1 MGRITMSEKAIALPF
16 KLDSYGKIAV
26 SSTLSEI
33 WSDRVL
39 SVMGTLKGERVMEPD
54 FGTYLATFVHG
65 NTSGLEESIKTEVE
79 QGFIKF
85 LPLLNLVTTEV
96 VANELSG
103 SLDIVIT
110 YELPN
115 EEEQTTVVAL
125 AAISRKQPIYQE
137 NL

>member
-1 MGRITMSEKAIALPF
+1 
-16 KLDSYGKIAV
+16 
-26 SSTLSEI
+26 
-33 WSDRVL
+33 
-39 SVMGTLKGERVMEPD
+39 
-54 FGTYLATFVHG
+54 
-65 NTSGLEESIKTEVE
+65 
-79 QGFIKF
+79 
-85 LPLLNLVTTEV
+85 VTTEV

-125 AAISRKQPIYQE
+125 AAISRKLPIYQE

>member
-1 MGRITMSEKAIALPF
+1 MGGITVSEKAISLPF
-16 KLDSYGKIAV
+16 QFDSYGKIST
-26 SSTLSEI
+26 SSTLSNI

-65 NTSGLEESIKTEVE
+65 NSSGVETSIETEVE
-79 QGFIKF
+79 QAFIKF
-85 LPLLNLVTTEV
+85 LPLLNLVSTEV
-96 VANELSG
+96 VSNEFTG

>member
-1 MGRITMSEKAIALPF
+1 MSEKAISLPF
-16 KLDSYGKIAV
+16 KLDSYGKIST
-26 SSTLSEI
+26 SSTLSDI

-54 FGTYLATFVHG
+54 FGTNLATFVYG
-65 NTSGLEESIKTEVE
+65 NTSGLETSIETEVE

-85 LPLLNLVTTEV
+85 LPLLNLVSTEV